1 MSFNKVV
8 IWGFPLHT
16 HTHSYIHGC
25 WYKAFKSL
33 GYDTHWFHDGSYPS
47 EDKFDYG
54 NTLFITEGYDGDGK
68 IPIISSSIY
77 FVHIC
82 LNPEKYLGKVKRLI
96 EIRYLVDSIR
106 DHNYEYTLDKT
117 KCIKISEASYYE
129 KLTDNGGLRHH
140 HENPKKMDYECIYT
154 CWATD
159 LLPEEIKEENID
171 RKYEKCIYWCGS
183 YDRNS
188 NPALKK
194 FIEEAERNGIS
205 FKINSPWNNPLS
217 YEKVQEL
224 AMKSF
229 MSPDIRCSRGDP
241 NKVRLGETG
250 TCHKQIGYIPCRVLK
265 AISYGLLGITN
276 SKHVWELLDKKVV
289 YNDDEGQLFYDALK
303 EINNKELIREQMKI
317 VKERHTY
324 INRINDLLKVLHN
337 DF

>member
-1 MSFNKVV
+1 MSFNKVI

-16 HTHSYIHGC
+16 HTHSYIHGG

-33 GYDTHWFHDGSYPS
+33 GYDTHWFHDGGYPS
-47 EDKFDYG
+47 EDVFDYC
-54 NTLFITEGYDGDGK
+54 NALFITEGYADGR
-68 IPIISSSIY
+68 IPIVSSSIY

-82 LNPEKYLGKVKRLI
+82 INPEKYLGKVKRLI

-106 DHNYEYTLDKT
+106 DCNYEYTLDKT
-117 KCIKISEASYYE
+117 KCIKISDASYYE
-129 KLTDNGGLRHH
+129 KLTDNGGLRNY
-140 HENPKKMDYECIYT
+140 HENSKKMDYECIYT

-171 RKYEKCIYWCGS
+171 RQRDKCIYWCGS
-183 YDRNS
+183 YDRNN
-188 NPALKK
+188 NPELRK
-194 FIEEAERNGIS
+194 FIEASESKGIS
-205 FKINSPWNNPLS
+205 FRFNNPWNNPLS

-224 AMKSF
+224 TMKSF
-229 MSPDIRCSRGDP
+229 MSPDIRCSGDP

-250 TCHKQIGYIPCRVLK
+250 TCHKQIGYIPCRILK

-289 YNDDEGQLFYDALK
+289 YNDDEGQLFHDAVK

-324 INRINDLLKVLHN
+324 INRINDLLKVFHN